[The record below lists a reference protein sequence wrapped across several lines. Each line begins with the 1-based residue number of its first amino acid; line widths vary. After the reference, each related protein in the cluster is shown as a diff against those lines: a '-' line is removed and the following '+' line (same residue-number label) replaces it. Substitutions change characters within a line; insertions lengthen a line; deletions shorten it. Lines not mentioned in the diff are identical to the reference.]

1 MPGGDEYPHPE
12 PYNPLSEV
20 NLARAIREELERQP
34 IHQLLLQAFWGAGLY
49 ALYYVGD
56 LPLYEGVN
64 DPACVTPIYVGKAAA
79 GRSSYGVFIEGSKTR
94 KLLNRVHDHLRS
106 IEEAHTNL
114 SLMDFRVRYLVTS
127 DVHIVLG
134 EAGLLQAY
142 APVLWNTVV
151 TGFGIN
157 QPGAGRTGQRK
168 SRWDT
173 LHPGRPRAEGR
184 ELNEKSVEE
193 LTAMVRK
200 AIEARA
206 NGGGVAAGAVADEAD
221 VHVDFVPEEI

>member
-1 MPGGDEYPHPE
+1 MPGGDEYLHPE
-12 PYNPLSEV
+12 PYNPLSEA

-34 IHQLLLQAFWGAGLY
+34 LHPLPLSSFWGAGLY
-49 ALYYVGD
+49 ALYYIGG
-56 LPLYEGVN
+56 LPFYAGVN
-64 DPACVTPIYVGKAAA
+64 DPACVTPIYIGKAAA
-79 GRSSYGVFIEGSKTR
+79 GRSPYGAFVEGARTK
-94 KLLNRVHDHLRS
+94 KLFNRVHDHVRS
-106 IEEAHTNL
+106 IEEAYTNL
-114 SLMDFRVRYLVTS
+114 SLTDFRVRYLVTS

-157 QPGAGRTGQRK
+157 QPGAGRRGQRK

-184 ELNEKSVEE
+184 EPNEKSVEE
-193 LTAMVRK
+193 LTDMVRK
-200 AIEARA
+200 AIEARSR
-206 NGGGVAAGAVADEAD
+206 GEGVPVDVVAG
-221 VHVDFVPEEI
+221 

>member
-1 MPGGDEYPHPE
+1 MSGGDEYLHPE

-34 IHQLLLQAFWGAGLY
+34 SHQLPPQAFWGAGLY

-56 LPLYEGVN
+56 LALYEGLN
-64 DPACVTPIYVGKAAA
+64 DSACVTPIYIGKAAA
-79 GRSSYGVFIEGSKTR
+79 GRRSFGAFIKGSKTR
-94 KLLNRVHDHLRS
+94 KLLNRIHDHVRS

-184 ELNEKSVEE
+184 EPNAKSVEE
-193 LTAMVRK
+193 LTAMVRL
-200 AIEARA
+200 AIEARLKGESIPA
-206 NGGGVAAGAVADEAD
+206 DVVADEIDLDTEAD
-221 VHVDFVPEEI
+221 QEEI